1 MARTV
6 RAPNVFPLLHLVVS
20 ETSYSPV
27 GTEYEVKLAQPYG
40 PDSIPI
46 RSMLTR
52 GSVQFDFPGTDLPSG
67 NATTPRP
74 LGEAVT
80 PFVTALLGKTRIK
93 TTTLTDNV
101 EVQCVTPWP
110 GYKLSHEE
118 VNLEQGAV
126 TVINKGVMVFIFGD
140 NYSINNK
147 RYSSF
152 EMFAVQYNDVTI
164 DALSPCYIVIFSSML
179 KEV

>member
-1 MARTV
+1 
-6 RAPNVFPLLHLVVS
+6 
-20 ETSYSPV
+20 
-27 GTEYEVKLAQPYG
+27 
-40 PDSIPI
+40 
-46 RSMLTR
+46 MLTR
-52 GSVQFDFPGTDLPSG
+52 GSVQFEFPGTDLPSG
-67 NATTPRP
+67 NADAPGP
-74 LGEAVT
+74 PGASVT
-80 PFVTALLGKTRIK
+80 PFVPALLGKTRIK

-101 EVQCVTPWP
+101 EVQCITPWP

-118 VNLEQGAV
+118 VNLEQGTV